1 MKGDKED
8 RARTPA
14 NIEGS
19 MMDLKIKGDT
29 DEPRR
34 LSREDGYPY
43 RVEVTPS
50 GASDDREVD

>member
-19 MMDLKIKGDT
+19 MMDVNIKRRHRRANTAVEKI
-29 DEPRR
+29 
-34 LSREDGYPY
+34 SYP
-43 RVEVTPS
+43 
-50 GASDDREVD
+50 